1 MEKKN
6 KEKESPFVKNIL
18 LKHKVIIVYWTMIY
32 CIVTENSDFVAK
44 KIILAVKW
52 KLKKF
57 LKLDGKEITMF

>member
-18 LKHKVIIVYWTMIY
+18 LKHKVIIVYWTIIY